1 MQMGRAK
8 AGRCGV
14 LLLTGSRPAGG
25 AAMLAALEPFEQLA
39 AQIIAAGGAKSVD
52 RHLSLKNWQPFLDPP
67 ATCDHKQW
75 PGTATC
81 TATLLVTQIASD
93 GGTEPAVGSG
103 FQPVSAA
110 RAWAEKGL
118 QRLTYA
124 G

>member
-1 MQMGRAK
+1 MLPAAGRSAETSTARDLILPPGELWLHMQMGRAK

-52 RHLSLKNWQPFLDPP
+52 RHLSLKNWQPFLDPQ
-67 ATCDHKQW
+67 ATSDHKQW

-81 TATLLVTQIASD
+81 TATLLVADTSRTCL
-93 GGTEPAVGSG
+93 G
-103 FQPVSAA
+103 
-110 RAWAEKGL
+110 
-118 QRLTYA
+118 
-124 G
+124 